1 MKTVNHKFNVP
12 IKYLVLLILLL
23 CTFYSSGATET
34 SKQKT
39 DEFWS
44 QYKII
49 VERNIFSRNR
59 GRNTPVRGT
68 PDDQG
73 RIQQKAPQLE
83 SYFVLKGI
91 AKENDKFAAFL
102 EDTRDGHVI
111 QVIANESIARGKITK
126 LTLDSIIY
134 QRDSEETPVKVGE
147 TLQGRPGGVALTLD
161 NLLNWSEMESTA
173 LESQPADSTE
183 TPVGDDAE
191 ILKRLMERRRREL
204 GE

>member
-12 IKYLVLLILLL
+12 IKYLVLLVLLL

-34 SKQKT
+34 SEQKT
-39 DEFWS
+39 DDFWS
-44 QYKII
+44 QHKII

-59 GRNTPVRGT
+59 GRSATVRGT
-68 PDDQG
+68 QEDRA
-73 RIQQKAPQLE
+73 RIQQPAPQLE
-83 SYFVLKGI
+83 SYFVLKGV
-91 AKENDKFAAFL
+91 AKENDKFVAFL

-147 TLQGRPGGVALTLD
+147 TLQGRPAGVALTLD

-173 LESQPADSTE
+173 LEPQPAESAE